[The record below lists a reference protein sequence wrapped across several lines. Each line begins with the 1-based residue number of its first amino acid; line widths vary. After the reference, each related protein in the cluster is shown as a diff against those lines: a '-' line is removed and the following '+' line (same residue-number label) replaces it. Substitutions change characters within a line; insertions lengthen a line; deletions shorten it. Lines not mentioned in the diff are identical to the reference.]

1 MAYENLD
8 AWKRSS
14 RLCVDIYKTTA
25 ELKDYG
31 FKDQLT
37 RSALSIPSNL
47 AEGLERQS
55 NKEQKQFVTI
65 ARGSAAELKTQ
76 IYIGI
81 EIGYIT
87 SHRPLP
93 ASRKSLNLIFCG
105 QREAG
110 SGKRS

>member
-8 AWKRSS
+8 VWKRSS
-14 RLCVDIYKTTA
+14 RLCVEVYKTLA
-25 ELKDYG
+25 ELKDSG

-55 NKEQKQFVTI
+55 SEEQKQFISV

-81 EIGYIT
+81 VIGYIAKDKGQLWIREIKDIT
-87 SHRPLP
+87 
-93 ASRKSLNLIFCG
+93 AMIQGLI
-105 QREAG
+105 
-110 SGKRS
+110 KTL

>member
-8 AWKRSS
+8 VWKRSS
-14 RLCVDIYKTTA
+14 RLCVEVYKTLA

-55 NKEQKQFVTI
+55 SKEQKQFISV

-81 EIGYIT
+81 EIGYIAKDKGQLWIREIKDIT
-87 SHRPLP
+87 
-93 ASRKSLNLIFCG
+93 AMIQGLI
-105 QREAG
+105 
-110 SGKRS
+110 KTL